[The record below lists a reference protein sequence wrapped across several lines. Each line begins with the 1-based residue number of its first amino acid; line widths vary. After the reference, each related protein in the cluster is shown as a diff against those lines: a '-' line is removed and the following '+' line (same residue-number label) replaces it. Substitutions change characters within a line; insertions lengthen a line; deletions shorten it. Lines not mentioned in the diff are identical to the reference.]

1 MDCTNALRTD
11 NVNIMI
17 MDKEFEKR
25 GTCNEVEPWFK
36 THYNIKGNF
45 NVKTNSKL
53 VT

>member
-25 GTCNEVEPWFK
+25 GICNEMEPWFK
-36 THYNIKGNF
+36 THYNIKGLSNL
-45 NVKTNSKL
+45 KL
-53 VT
+53 IVN